1 MDTAT
6 ATPPLT
12 HVRVDWEGFCRQ
24 LNGLT
29 VEHRRK
35 PSVRRETLSEETL
48 IGTLRR
54 FGYEFRDESFL
65 EMPRLVRE
73 TLLNV
78 ANGGLSGVFPAV
90 DFFIE
95 AGMFDAGRAK
105 APKNDTSG
113 QLSSPDFV
121 EALNRCIADRPV
133 IDGPDDGAE

>member
-12 HVRVDWEGFCRQ
+12 HVRVDWEGFCWQ

-29 VEHRRK
+29 AEHRRK

-78 ANGGLSGVFPAV
+78 ANAGLSGVFPAV

-105 APKNDTSG
+105 APKERHERPAVLSRFRRSTQPLHRRSSG
-113 QLSSPDFV
+113 H
-121 EALNRCIADRPV
+121 RRP
-133 IDGPDDGAE
+133 